1 MPSKIYRNLVL
12 RQLFTHTMCLNTFFR
27 PGPSL
32 SEKNVVWNPVPRVSY
47 YRIFTIGW
55 RSVRFSWGLPWL
67 CFSLSLTLNPIQKY
81 NFCEFSEKI
90 KDQRARALPQSSPVR
105 EGWLITDQRLLQ
117 LPFLNEKLR
126 ALKNW
131 IKYAILRRI
140 STGTSTIGGS
150 SELLNISVCA
160 G

>member
-1 MPSKIYRNLVL
+1 MLKYLFKVWARLIWNILTGEMLFGMLSLRLATIY
-12 RQLFTHTMCLNTFFR
+12 H
-27 PGPSL
+27 S
-32 SEKNVVWNPVPRVSY
+32 
-47 YRIFTIGW
+47 IFTTGR

-90 KDQRARALPQSSPVR
+90 KDQRARALPWSFPVR
-105 EGWLITDQRLLQ
+105 AGWLITDQRLLQ

-131 IKYAILRRI
+131 IKYAVLRRI

-150 SELLNISVCA
+150 SGLLNISVCA

>member
-1 MPSKIYRNLVL
+1 MLKY
-12 RQLFTHTMCLNTFFR
+12 LFS
-27 PGPSL
+27 SL
-32 SEKNVVWNPVPRVSY
+32 GQARLKHSGWRNVVWDTVPGVSY
-47 YRIFTIGW
+47 YRIFTTGR
-55 RSVRFSWGLPWL
+55 RSGRFSRGLPWL
-67 CFSLSLTLNPIQKY
+67 CFSLSLPLSPIQKY

-90 KDQRARALPQSSPVR
+90 KDQRAGALPRSFPVR
-105 EGWLITDQRLLQ
+105 AGWLITDQRLLQ

-131 IKYAILRRI
+131 IKYAVLRRI